1 MLMKKKQLLTAT
13 LIIALGS
20 AVAVNWYFTE
30 NPIDTTES
38 TTVNISAKLGDSLSV
53 AGNQV
58 ENATTVQAQSV
69 MAQEDFFLSE
79 RLKRDENYDEII
91 DSLEEMAE
99 KESLDEK
106 EKEKIVSM
114 LGMYSKNM
122 KAQSDTESL
131 ITAKTASDCIVVI
144 NEEACQVIM
153 EKNTLN
159 DAVIL
164 QITEIIE
171 KNTNISAKNL
181 TIIEAK

>member
-1 MLMKKKQLLTAT
+1 MLMKKKQLLVAT

-30 NPIDTTES
+30 NPIDTTR
-38 TTVNISAKLGDSLSV
+38 TTTTNISARLGDSLSV
-53 AGNQV
+53 GSNKV
-58 ENATTVQAQSV
+58 ENGTTENAQSV
-69 MAQEDFFLSE
+69 MAQKDFFLNE
-79 RLKRDENYDEII
+79 RLKRDETYDEII
-91 DSLEEMAE
+91 DSVEDIAG
-99 KESLDEK
+99 KETLDEA
-106 EKEKIVSM
+106 EKEKILSM
-114 LGMYSKNM
+114 LESYSKNM

-144 NEEACQVIM
+144 NGEACQVIM